1 MKILRSVNRQ
11 GFRIATAGYFT
22 VLQPNTWFAASR
34 MPSLSAI
41 GRIRGAGQAGVPEQN
56 VSGGAAIAPRI
67 MRIDEPDRDWLRPA
81 LVVSLAT
88 AFAGFLLWV
97 SFDSPKLW

>member
-1 MKILRSVNRQ
+1 MKILRSVNRR
-11 GFRIATAGYFT
+11 GFHIASAGFFT

-41 GRIRGAGQAGVPEQN
+41 GRVRGAGLAGLPEQN
-56 VSGGAAIAPRI
+56 VSGNAANAPQI
-67 MRIDEPDRDWLRPA
+67 MRLDDPDRNWLRPA
-81 LVVSLAT
+81 LVVSMAV
-88 AFAGFLLWV
+88 ACAAFLLWV